1 MEGGLRKKSSPARRG
16 IGFAGRGNPEC
27 ESVNP
32 QTLRMEIRRSR
43 RSPIPQRSGLI
54 RVQNPSSY
62 VTMSRKVPPQAVTS
76 RRRGGNRGVR
86 HLVTNFS
93 DPRGRRET
101 AQDAYGA
108 TSPDESRDGACGR
121 RMRSDGRGRKAAG
134 VSRDGISAEGVERSS
149 PGIFV
154 RIMLA
159 THQC

>member
-76 RRRGGNRGVR
+76 RRRGGIEG
-86 HLVTNFS
+86 L
-93 DPRGRRET
+93 GIWL
-101 AQDAYGA
+101 QI
-108 TSPDESRDGACGR
+108 SRTQEAAERPR
-121 RMRSDGRGRKAAG
+121 RMRTAQHRPMKVGTGRADGECGVTDGAERPPECRGKESLPKASKG
-134 VSRDGISAEGVERSS
+134 RRREFLYGS
-149 PGIFV
+149 
-154 RIMLA
+154 
-159 THQC
+159 C